1 MVEPIMLIT
10 TRELQHGKDHSPYL
24 LGNVDFF
31 FNLNL
36 VIVLFLCCRLVGAR
50 TTVMFLVSS
59 SLKIYILRYLN
70 FQLA

>member
-24 LGNVDFF
+24 LGNVDLFF

-36 VIVLFLCCRLVGAR
+36 VIVLFLCCCLVGTRR

-59 SLKIYILRYLN
+59 SLKIYIY
-70 FQLA
+70 